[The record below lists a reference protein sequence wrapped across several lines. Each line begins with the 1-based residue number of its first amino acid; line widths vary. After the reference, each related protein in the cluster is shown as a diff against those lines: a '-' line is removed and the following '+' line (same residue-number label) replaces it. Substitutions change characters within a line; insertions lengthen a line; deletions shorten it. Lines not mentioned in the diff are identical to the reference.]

1 MKLNKSYENGVLR
14 AEIDGELDHH
24 AAEIIRK
31 ELDFEIETKRVKK
44 LIFDFKNVPFMDSS
58 GIGVVVGRY
67 KKMEA
72 LGGKT
77 QVVNICDQVDKILEM
92 SGIKGIIEC
101 EREAV
106 KR

>member
-1 MKLNKSYENGVLR
+1 MKLNKSYESGVLR

-31 ELDFEIETKRVKK
+31 ELDFEIETKRVKQ
-44 LIFDFKNVPFMDSS
+44 LIFDFKKVPFMDSS

-67 KKMEA
+67 KKLEA

-77 QVVNICDQVDKILEM
+77 KVINICEQVDKILEM
-92 SGIKGIIEC
+92 SGIKRIIEC

-106 KR
+106 RK